1 MISFQI
7 TEELRQQPSASG
19 VAQQR
24 LVRLFED
31 AARSAASKEYVSELT
46 EGAACAI
53 CMFAGVPYEI
63 DFETGRMKYNPC
75 GLYKRHG
82 QWTAILPPN
91 TQAQATRPE

>member
-7 TEELRQQPSASG
+7 TEELRQQPSASE

-24 LVRLFED
+24 LVRRFED

-46 EGAACAI
+46 EEEACAI

-63 DFETGRMKYNPC
+63 DFETGRMKFTPC
-75 GLYKRHG
+75 GLYKR
-82 QWTAILPPN
+82 QWKWTAVLPPN
-91 TQAQATRPE
+91 DPEHLPRP